1 MLSKE
6 LVAACSRPLVLT
18 LLSGAESYGYDL
30 IRRVRELSGG
40 RLEWTE
46 GTLYPVLHRLEREG
60 LIVSTWR
67 ESEVGRR
74 RKYYG
79 LTAAGR
85 EALVSE
91 KRDWLVVHQLLER
104 LWTQNPPQS

>member
-6 LVAACSRPLVLT
+6 LISAGSRPLVLS
-18 LLSGAESYGYDL
+18 LLAAGESYGYDL
-30 IRRVRELSGG
+30 IRRMRELSGG

-60 LIVSTWR
+60 LIDAAWR

-74 RKYYG
+74 RKYYA
-79 LTAAGR
+79 LTAVGR
-85 EALVSE
+85 VALDAE
-91 KRDWLVVHQLLER
+91 KRDWLTVHSLLET
-104 LWTQNPPQS
+104 LWKQKPST

>member
-18 LLSGAESYGYDL
+18 LLGGVESYGYDL

-60 LIVSTWR
+60 LIESDWR
-67 ESEVGRR
+67 ESETGRR
-74 RKYYG
+74 RKYYA
-79 LTAAGR
+79 LTVEGRAAL
-85 EALVSE
+85 AVE
-91 KRDWLVVHQLLER
+91 KRDWLTVHQLLDD
-104 LWTQNPPQS
+104 LWTQNPSSI